1 MKRFLGG
8 CMPLLFGLALVACG
22 GSGSGGSPTI
32 SVAAVEGSG
41 GTGNSTATVSQTF
54 DDTNA
59 NAKPTEPAPIEVRF
73 DPASI
78 ITSLA
83 VASQSGAAIVP
94 ITAFASNLPSA
105 PLTVFLVDEAG
116 ILEPG
121 PHPLF
126 GAGANVFV
134 AVPPFLPTLSGGLS
148 EGVHEGVL
156 KIRFCSDSSCAVE
169 YPVSAASVLPYTV
182 TVTGRV

>member
-8 CMPLLFGLALVACG
+8 CMPLMFGLALVACG
-22 GSGSGGSPTI
+22 GGGSGGSPAI
-32 SVAAVEGSG
+32 LVAAVEGSG

-54 DDTNA
+54 DNA

-78 ITSLA
+78 VTSLA
-83 VASQSGAAIVP
+83 VASQSGAAIVS

-126 GAGANVFV
+126 GAGGNVFV
-134 AVPPFLPTLSGGLS
+134 AAPPFMPALSGGLS